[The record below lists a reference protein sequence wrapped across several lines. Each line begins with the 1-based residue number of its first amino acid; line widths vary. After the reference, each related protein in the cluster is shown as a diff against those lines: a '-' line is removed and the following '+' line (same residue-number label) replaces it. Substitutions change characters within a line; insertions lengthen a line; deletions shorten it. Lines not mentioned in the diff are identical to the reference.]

1 MVPNRR
7 LLILSCSQRKRSKPG
22 LVPAVER
29 YDGPAFRVLRRFL
42 REQPDDSKH
51 LDVFILS
58 AAYGLI
64 SAKRLIAEY
73 DQVMTSQRA
82 AELHDKVLA
91 TFANLIRTDYTEL
104 CLAMSMKYLMAL
116 EGWSALVPPR
126 VSVTITDGPQGLK
139 LAQLKRWLWQDK
151 AGDLGQKHQIVKPS
165 GVAHLREV
173 ELRLTP
179 AQVLERARTALV
191 ENGTGADR
199 FRTWYVEI
207 DGQRVALKWLVSVL
221 TGLPASTFTTREAQ
235 RVLNQLS
242 VRTQR
247 FVGEDVDETGGH

>member
-58 AAYGLI
+58 AAHGLI
-64 SAKRLIAEY
+64 SAERLIAEY
-73 DQVMTSQRA
+73 NQVMTSQRA
-82 AELHDKVLA
+82 AELHDKVVA

-104 CLAMSMKYLMAL
+104 CLAMSVKYLMAL

-139 LAQLKRWLWQDK
+139 LAQLKRWLWQGK
-151 AGDLGQKHQIVKPS
+151 AGDLAQKQQVAEPS
-165 GVAHLREV
+165 GVARLRGI

-179 AQVLERARTALV
+179 DQVLKRARAALV
-191 ENGTGADR
+191 DNGAGADG
-199 FRTWYVEI
+199 FRTWHVEI
-207 DGQRVALKWLVSVL
+207 DGQRVAPKWLVSVL
-221 TGLPASTFTTREAQ
+221 TGLPVSTFTTGEAR
-235 RVLNQLS
+235 RVLCQLGLR
-242 VRTQR
+242 VQQIT
-247 FVGEDVDETGGH
+247 ETANDHQGA